1 MNSRVINIILPII
14 AVIIYIC
21 IDFLYVFLAK
31 SRYEAAV
38 EKIQKDKMEI
48 DVAAAIVCYISQS

>member
-38 EKIQKDKMEI
+38 ENIQKAKMQI
-48 DVAAAIVCYISQS
+48 DVAAAIVCYTSQS